1 MQAISLTPLQNF
13 SFIRPPATIRARPN
27 APTFPMQHL
36 NPQQLE
42 AVTHLGSP
50 LLVIAGAGSGK
61 TGVITQKIAWLIR
74 DAGYAAKNVFAVTFT
89 NKAAKEMGER
99 SRALLGKEARGLSI
113 STFHRL
119 GLTMLQQDHARL
131 GLRRGF
137 SILDGT
143 DSTGIIREL
152 GKMADEKEAR
162 AVRQQIS
169 WFKNANIPPE
179 LVASHAT
186 DSTRQL
192 AAQIYP
198 HYIERLR
205 AFNAVDFDDLL
216 LLPQQLL
223 REHADL
229 REKWQTR
236 IRYLLVDEYQD
247 TNDCQYALMR
257 LLTGAGEAF
266 TVVGDDDQSI
276 YAFRGAQPQ
285 NLLHLH
291 EDYPRLKTVKLEQ
304 NYRCDQRILTAANAL
319 IANNAHIVEKRLWST
334 IDDGEGIHVYRLR
347 NEEAEAEFI
356 ASDILTRKIARN
368 AQNRDFAILYRSNF
382 QARILEQALRELS
395 IPYTLSGGQSFFD
408 YTEIRDL
415 LAYLR
420 LINNPEDDAAFLRIC
435 NVPKRELGAQTIAK
449 LGAYA
454 GERQKTLTQA
464 AGELALHEQ
473 LGGRASHNLTHFL
486 DWLARMQRDAEH
498 LKASELLAH
507 ILHDIEYHEHLKQL
521 HKDDKRAEKSMERLG
536 QLSAWFK
543 KLEEDEKFHTLA
555 AVIQQ
560 ITLMDILEGQEKEV
574 DAVQLMTLHSAKGLE
589 FPYVYIAGCEEDLL
603 PHLNS
608 TIDEDGIAEERR
620 LLYVGMT
627 RAKKTLTLTYA
638 KQRKRAGGTQPS
650 DPSRFLDELPETGI
664 HWHDGRVAK
673 DPEVQ
678 KEKRATLFSALHK
691 MLGNEQN

>member
-1 MQAISLTPLQNF
+1 
-13 SFIRPPATIRARPN
+13 
-27 APTFPMQHL
+27 MQHL

-74 DAGYAAKNVFAVTFT
+74 EAGYAANNVFAVTFT
-89 NKAAKEMGER
+89 NKAAKEMAER
-99 SRALLGKEARGLSI
+99 SRALLDKNARGLSI

-119 GLTMLQQDHARL
+119 GLTMLQHDHARL

-143 DSTGIIREL
+143 DSANIIREL
-152 GKMADEKEAR
+152 GKIADEKEAR
-162 AVRQQIS
+162 AVRQHIS
-169 WFKNANIPPE
+169 FFKNANIPPE
-179 LVASHAT
+179 LVATHIRH
-186 DSTRQL
+186 DGQQL

-236 IRYLLVDEYQD
+236 VRYLLVDEYQD

-276 YAFRGAQPQ
+276 YAFRGARPQ
-285 NLLHLH
+285 NILHLH

-319 IANNAHIVEKRLWST
+319 IANNPHIVEKRLWST
-334 IDDGEGIHVYRLR
+334 IHDGEGIHVHRLR

-356 ASDILTRKIARN
+356 ASDILTRKITTN
-368 AQNRDFAILYRSNF
+368 AANSDFAILYRSNF
-382 QARILEQALRELS
+382 QARILEQQLRELS

-408 YTEIRDL
+408 HTEIRDL

-454 GERQKTLTQA
+454 A
-464 AGELALHEQ
+464 AQHKALALAASDIALQEP
-473 LGGRASHNLTHFL
+473 LGNRASHNLTLFA
-486 DWLARMQRDAEH
+486 DWLSRMQRDAEH
-498 LKASELLAH
+498 MPPSALLTH
-507 ILHDIEYHEHLKQL
+507 ILHDIEYSDHLKQL
-521 HKDDKRAEKSMERLG
+521 HKDDKRAAKSEERLA
-536 QLSAWFK
+536 QLIAWFK
-543 KLEEDEKFHTLA
+543 KLEEDNERLQSLSAILQHLTL
-555 AVIQQ
+555 
-560 ITLMDILEGQEKEV
+560 LDILDGNDKPQ
-574 DAVQLMTLHSAKGLE
+574 DTVQLMTLHSAKGLE
-589 FPYVYIAGCEEDLL
+589 FPYTYIAGVEEDLL
-603 PHLNS
+603 PHQNS

-627 RAKKTLTLTYA
+627 RAKKTLILTYA
-638 KQRKRAGGTQPS
+638 KQRKRAGGAQIS
-650 DPSRFLDELPETGI
+650 EASRFLDELPLDGI
-664 HWHDGRVAK
+664 HWHDGRVEK
-673 DPEVQ
+673 TPEQ
-678 KEKRATLFSALHK
+678 KQEKRASLFSALHK
-691 MLGNEQN
+691 MLDNNSDGPA

>member
-1 MQAISLTPLQNF
+1 MIFYHRTLLL
-13 SFIRPPATIRARPN
+13 PA
-27 APTFPMQHL
+27 MQHL
-36 NPQQLE
+36 NPQQKE

-74 DAGYAAKNVFAVTFT
+74 EAGYPANNVFAVTFT
-89 NKAAKEMGER
+89 NKAAKEMAER
-99 SRALLGKEARGLSI
+99 SRALLNKDARGLSI

-119 GLTMLQQDHARL
+119 GLTMLQHDHARL

-143 DSTGIIREL
+143 DSANIIREL

-162 AVRQQIS
+162 TVRQHIS
-169 WFKNANIPPE
+169 FFKNANISPDNITETLQNP
-179 LVASHAT
+179 AH
-186 DSTRQL
+186 QL

-198 HYIERLR
+198 HYLERLH
-205 AFNAVDFDDLL
+205 AYNAVDFDDLL

-223 REHADL
+223 REHADI
-229 REKWQTR
+229 REKWQSR
-236 IRYLLVDEYQD
+236 VRYLLVDEYQD

-276 YAFRGAQPQ
+276 YAFRGARPQ
-285 NLLHLH
+285 NILHLH

-319 IANNAHIVEKRLWST
+319 IAHNPHLVEKRLWST
-334 IDDGEGIHVYRLR
+334 IHDGEGIHVHRLR

-356 ASDILTRKIARN
+356 AGDILTRKIAHN

-395 IPYTLSGGQSFFD
+395 LPYTLSGGQSFFD
-408 YTEIRDL
+408 YAEIRDL

-420 LINNPEDDAAFLRIC
+420 LINNIEDDAAFLRIC

-449 LGAYA
+449 LGTYA
-454 GERQKTLTQA
+454 QQRHKPLALA
-464 AGELALHEQ
+464 ASELALREQ
-473 LGGRASHNLTHFL
+473 LGNRAAHNLNTFA
-486 DWLARMQRDAEH
+486 DWLARIQRNAEH
-498 LKASELLAH
+498 MLPSALLAH
-507 ILHDIEYHEHLKQL
+507 IIHDIDYHDHLAQL
-521 HKDDKRAEKSMERLG
+521 HKDDKRTEKSRERLN
-536 QLSAWFK
+536 QLIAWFK
-543 KLEEDEKFHTLA
+543 KLEEDNERLQTLSG
-555 AVIQQ
+555 ILQHL
-560 ITLMDILEGQEKEV
+560 TLLDILEGNEKQQ
-574 DAVQLMTLHSAKGLE
+574 DTIQLMTLHSAKGLE

-603 PHLNS
+603 PHQNS
-608 TIDEDGIAEERR
+608 TINEDGIEEERR

-627 RAKKTLTLTYA
+627 RAKKTLSLTYA
-638 KQRKRAGGTQPS
+638 KQRKRGGSAQVI
-650 DPSRFLDELPETGI
+650 DASRFLDELPLEGI
-664 HWHDGRVAK
+664 EWHDGRIEK
-673 DPEVQ
+673 TPEQ
-678 KEKRATLFSALHK
+678 QQEKRANLFSALHK
-691 MLGNEQN
+691 MLE